1 MQTWTWALILILLAS
16 SFGLSAAQA
25 WRQKAKQRSEDAWQR
40 LVQHRFNSR
49 DQGITA
55 GIRDQGTPPARQ
67 RPS

>member
-25 WRQKAKQRSEDAWQR
+25 WRRQTKRRGEDAWQR

-49 DQGITA
+49 DQG
-55 GIRDQGTPPARQ
+55 
-67 RPS
+67 